1 MLVERAGV
9 CEARDDVT
17 VALLTFLGSLA
28 TGFLGG
34 ILGAGGGVFLVP
46 YLVLVVG
53 VRPIE
58 AVSTSI
64 VCVLGTAVG
73 ATGRAL
79 EDGRVNVPLALALEP
94 FLVVGAVLAALFAQR
109 IGDRALL
116 IAFASLMLL
125 LAVLLVAR
133 RTSHAVEP
141 APDDVSPF
149 DGVAPDDEGRP
160 VRYRPR
166 RLGATLPLAAAAGA
180 SSGLFGIGGGALV
193 VPILSLV
200 ARVPMRSATST
211 SAFTMATTGAA
222 AALVHFAHGT
232 VPAALVA
239 ASLLGVWPGGR
250 LGARFQRR
258 LSERTLGRVFA
269 LFAVVIAGL
278 TLWRAGDA

>member
-1 MLVERAGV
+1 M
-9 CEARDDVT
+9 T

-94 FLVVGAVLAALFAQR
+94 FLVVGAALAAIFAQR

-116 IAFASLMLL
+116 VAFAMLMLV
-125 LAVLLVAR
+125 LAALLVFR
-133 RTSHAVEP
+133 RRAVDGEA
-141 APDDVSPF
+141 APSDTAPF
-149 DGVAPDDEGRP
+149 DGVALDDDGRP
-160 VRYRPR
+160 VRYRPQ
-166 RLGATLPLAAAAGA
+166 RLLATLPLAAAAGA

-200 ARVPMRSATST
+200 AKVPLRSATST

-258 LSERTLGRVFA
+258 LSEQTLARVFA
-269 LFAVVIAGL
+269 FFAVVIAVL
-278 TLWRAGDA
+278 TFLRAGDT